1 LFDKKQLWKG
11 LFFMTEEE
19 TPAKTILV
27 VEDDEL
33 IGAFLAEAISQ
44 ETPYHPLLV
53 SDGFEALRVTH
64 DIRPSMFLL
73 DYHLPR
79 MNGIELYDELHARE
93 GLETVPAILVSANL
107 PLSELTK
114 RGIPGIK
121 KPFDLDQLLQEIEK
135 IIV

>member
-1 LFDKKQLWKG
+1 
-11 LFFMTEEE
+11 MTEEG

-44 ETPYHPLLV
+44 ETPYRPLLV
-53 SDGFEALRVTH
+53 SDGFEALKVTR

-79 MNGIELYDELHARE
+79 MNGIELYDQLHAKE
-93 GLETVPAILVSANL
+93 GLENVPAILISANL

-114 RGIPGIK
+114 RAIPGIK
-121 KPFDLDQLLQEIEK
+121 KPFDLDQLLQAIEK

>member
-1 LFDKKQLWKG
+1 
-11 LFFMTEEE
+11 MTEEE

-53 SDGFEALRVTH
+53 SNGFEALKVTH

-73 DYHLPR
+73 DYHLPK
-79 MNGIELYDELHARE
+79 MNGIELYDRLHASE
-93 GLETVPAILVSANL
+93 GLETVPAILISANL
-107 PLSELTK
+107 PRSELTK
-114 RGIPGIK
+114 RDVLGIK
-121 KPFDLDQLLQEIEK
+121 KPFDLDHLLQAIEK